1 MMYCGRVSLRMIRVS
16 GRVTYVVPV
25 AATQLQ
31 HGGLEAELA
40 NPCAWLAVIPGKRD
54 LTGVVVPGADQVDG
68 LDIGGGAKRELELNS
83 RHVERL
89 TRLY

>member
-1 MMYCGRVSLRMIRVS
+1 MMYCGRVSLRAIRVS

-40 NPCAWLAVIPGKRD
+40 SPCAWLDIIPRKGN
-54 LTGVVVPGADQVDG
+54 LTRVVVPGAHQMDS
-68 LDIGGGAKRELELNS
+68 LDIGGGAQRELELNS
-83 RHVERL
+83 RHVERD
-89 TRLY
+89 